1 VIGWLAV
8 AGAVVVAAAVL
19 GYCAYQVSW
28 RLRRLQ
34 GDVTRL
40 TDLAPEVAALQ
51 RRLELL
57 AHRASAGP
65 AEQG

>member
-8 AGAVVVAAAVL
+8 AGAVVVALAVL
-19 GYCAYQVSW
+19 GYCAYQIIW

-34 GDVTRL
+34 RDVAQL
-40 TDLAPEVAALQ
+40 ADLAPEVAALQ
-51 RRLELL
+51 RRLQLL
-57 AHRASAGP
+57 SHRASAGP